1 MYWFK
6 RKRQKMSI
14 MVKSQKELDKIP
26 LDTNVGIFINF
37 GTGKNLPL

>member
-1 MYWFK
+1 
-6 RKRQKMSI
+6 MSI